1 MHRLVVADDHPIVSL
16 ALRRAMP
23 ARNHRI
29 VAVCHDGHAALEAV
43 RRFRPNLLVLDL
55 HLPGLDGI
63 AVLRQ
68 LRAERFPVNV
78 LVLSCEDD
86 AYGAARALRAG
97 ADGYACKRSSLAD
110 LRLAIA
116 TVAQGR
122 RFFRTALPPAGVV
135 VDDDALLGSLTE
147 REFEMLKGLAAGST
161 NLEIGA
167 ALALSPK
174 VVSAYRRKLM
184 RKLGVTNLRDL
195 IEFARANGI

>member
-1 MHRLVVADDHPIVSL
+1 MHRLVVADDHPIVLL

-23 ARNHRI
+23 ARNHRV
-29 VAVCHDGHAALEAV
+29 VAECSNGREALDAV
-43 RRFRPNLLVLDL
+43 RRYRPNLLVLDL
-55 HLPGLDGI
+55 HLPELDGI
-63 AVLRQ
+63 AVLRRV
-68 LRAERFPVNV
+68 RAERIPVNV
-78 LVLSCEDD
+78 LVLSCEED
-86 AYGAARALRAG
+86 AYGAVRAQRAG

-110 LRLAIA
+110 LRMAIA

-122 RFFRTALPPAGVV
+122 RFFRTGLPAAFET

-147 REFEMLKGLAAGST
+147 REFDMLKALAAGST

-167 ALALSPK
+167 ELALSPK

-184 RKLGVTNLRDL
+184 RKLGVPNLRAL